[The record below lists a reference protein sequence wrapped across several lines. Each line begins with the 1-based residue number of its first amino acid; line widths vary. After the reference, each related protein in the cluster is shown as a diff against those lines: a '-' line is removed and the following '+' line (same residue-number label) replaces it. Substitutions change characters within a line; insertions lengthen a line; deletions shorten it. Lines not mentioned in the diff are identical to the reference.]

1 MELLP
6 PFSLYRG
13 LWEFS
18 QYSFIGNYKGTKGME
33 WTNLSDSQNGMKVV
47 LSIMAVE
54 WALFLLLA
62 YYLDQV
68 LVSGSGVKKNPLFFL
83 NGILHRERESQSRL
97 SEGTAVADVTID
109 VQKQDVFREVK
120 CDAF

>member
-13 LWEFS
+13 LFEFS
-18 QYSFIGNYKGTKGME
+18 QYSFIGNYKGIKGME
-33 WTNLSDSQNGMKVV
+33 WTNLSDSQNGMKDV
-47 LSIMAVE
+47 LGIMSVE
-54 WALFLLLA
+54 WVLFLLVA

-83 NGILHRERESQSRL
+83 NAILHRKRASQSRP
-97 SEGTAVADVTID
+97 SEGTAVSDVTID
-109 VQKQDVFREVK
+109 VQKQDVFQEVK
-120 CDAF
+120 YDAF